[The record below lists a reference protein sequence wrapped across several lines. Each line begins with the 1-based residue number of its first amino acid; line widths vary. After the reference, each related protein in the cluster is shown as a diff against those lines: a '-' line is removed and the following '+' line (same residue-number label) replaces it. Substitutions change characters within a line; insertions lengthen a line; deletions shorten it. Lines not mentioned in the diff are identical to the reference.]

1 MTTLYGIIFAVSLLM
16 IAVYFFIDR
25 KRDIWLLLLFV
36 CVAVCDLGYFL
47 LSVANNLEF
56 ALWANRIAYLGSI
69 FLPFSI
75 LMMIMNLSR
84 FAYPK
89 CLPGILIG
97 NNMIMFFIASSGGW
111 LPIYYKNVTFEIING
126 VGTLVKEYGPLHNIY
141 KVFLF
146 AYFSAM
152 IAIIIYTAVKKTV
165 VSVKHSVFL
174 AFVVIGNIALWLIEN
189 SISAGFEFM
198 SISYIITE
206 GLILFL
212 YGILQDYGLADTQGI
227 SAESVAI
234 QPETA
239 QTVTDEQMAN
249 IRYFEK
255 NQIDAI
261 FESWDDIRSLSQR
274 EKEVLRLIMQN
285 KKRKDIAD
293 ELFVTESTIKK
304 HTSSIFKKL
313 NINNRS
319 ELFENAKNYIN
330 SKTVQ

>member
-1 MTTLYGIIFAVSLLM
+1 MTTLYGIIFAISLLM
-16 IAVYFFIDR
+16 IIAYFLVDR

-47 LSVANNLEF
+47 LSVAKDLNF
-56 ALWANRIAYLGSI
+56 ALWANRIAYLGNI
-69 FLPFSI
+69 FLPFSV

-84 FAYPK
+84 FKYPK
-89 CLPGILIG
+89 YLPRILIAI
-97 NNMIMFFIASSGGW
+97 NTVMLFIASSGGW
-111 LPIYYKNVTFEIING
+111 LPIYYKDVSFEITNG
-126 VGTLVKEYGPLHNIY
+126 VGTLIKDYGPLHNFY

-152 IAIIIYTAVKKTV
+152 IAIIIYTAVKKMV
-165 VSVKHSVFL
+165 VSAKHSIFL
-174 AFVVIGNIALWLIEN
+174 GFVVIGNIAIWLIEN
-189 SISAGFEFM
+189 SIKAGFEFM

-227 SAESVAI
+227 SSETVVI
-234 QPETA
+234 QTETA
-239 QTVTDEQMAN
+239 QTVSNEQIAN
-249 IRYFEK
+249 IRYFEQ
-255 NQIDAI
+255 NQIDVI
-261 FESWDDIRSLSQR
+261 FENWDDIHSLSQR
-274 EKEVLRLIMQN
+274 EKEVLSLIMQN
-285 KKRKDIAD
+285 KKRKDIAN

-319 ELFENAKNYIN
+319 ELFEKANKLI
-330 SKTVQ
+330 

>member
-1 MTTLYGIIFAVSLLM
+1 MATLYGIIFVISLLM
-16 IAVYFFIDR
+16 IIAYFVVDR
-25 KRDIWLLLLFV
+25 KRDVWLLLLFV

-47 LSVANNLEF
+47 LSVAKSLDF
-56 ALWANRIAYLGSI
+56 ALWANRIAYLGNI
-69 FLPFSI
+69 FLPFSV

-97 NNMIMFFIASSGGW
+97 NNMIMLFIASSGGW
-111 LPIYYKNVTFEIING
+111 LPIYYKNVSFEIING
-126 VGTLVKEYGPLHNIY
+126 VGTLVKDYGPLHKLY

-165 VSVKHSVFL
+165 VSIKHSIFL
-174 AFVVIGNIALWLIEN
+174 AFVVIGNIAIWLIEN
-189 SISAGFEFM
+189 AIKAGFEFM

-227 SAESVAI
+227 SSESVVI
-234 QPETA
+234 QTETA
-239 QTVTDEQMAN
+239 QTVSNEEMAN
-249 IRYFEK
+249 IKYFEQ
-255 NQIDAI
+255 NQIDVI
-261 FESWDDIRSLSQR
+261 FENWEDVHSLSQR
-274 EKEVLRLIMQN
+274 EKEVLKLIMQN

-319 ELFENAKNYIN
+319 ELFERAKELL
-330 SKTVQ
+330 

>member
-1 MTTLYGIIFAVSLLM
+1 MTTLYGIIFVISLLM
-16 IAVYFFIDR
+16 IATYYYVDR

-36 CVAVCDLGYFL
+36 CVAICDLGYFL
-47 LSVANNLEF
+47 LSVAKSLDF
-56 ALWANRIAYLGSI
+56 ALWANRIAYLGNI

-97 NNMIMFFIASSGGW
+97 NNMIMLFIVSSGGW
-111 LPIYYKNVTFEIING
+111 LPIYYKDVSFEIING
-126 VGTLVKEYGPLHNIY
+126 VGTLIKDYGPLHNLY

-152 IAIIIYTAVKKTV
+152 IAIIIYTAIKKTV
-165 VSVKHSVFL
+165 VSIKHSIFL
-174 AFVVIGNIALWLIEN
+174 AFVVIGNIAIWLVEN
-189 SISAGFEFM
+189 SINAGFEFM

-227 SAESVAI
+227 SAESVVI
-234 QPETA
+234 QTETA
-239 QTVTDEQMAN
+239 QTVSDEQTAN
-249 IRYFEK
+249 IRYFEQ
-255 NQIDAI
+255 NQIDVI
-261 FESWDDIRSLSQR
+261 FENWDDIRFLSQR

-319 ELFENAKNYIN
+319 ELFERAKDTLKSN
-330 SKTVQ
+330 

>member
-1 MTTLYGIIFAVSLLM
+1 MTTLYGIIFVISLLM
-16 IAVYFFIDR
+16 IIAYFLVDR

-47 LSVANNLEF
+47 LSVAKNLDF
-56 ALWANRIAYLGSI
+56 ALWANRIAYLGNI
-69 FLPFSI
+69 FLPFSV

-84 FAYPK
+84 FTYPK

-97 NNMIMFFIASSGGW
+97 NNMIMLFIASSGGW
-111 LPIYYKNVTFEIING
+111 LPIYYKNVSFEIING
-126 VGTLVKEYGPLHNIY
+126 VGTLVKDYGPLHKLY

-165 VSVKHSVFL
+165 VSIKHSIFF
-174 AFVVIGNIALWLIEN
+174 AFVVIGNIAIWLIEN
-189 SISAGFEFM
+189 TIKAGFEFM

-212 YGILQDYGLADTQGI
+212 YGILQDYGLADTQGL
-227 SAESVAI
+227 SSESVVI
-234 QPETA
+234 QTETA
-239 QTVTDEQMAN
+239 QTVSNEQIAN
-249 IRYFEK
+249 IRYFEQ
-255 NQIDAI
+255 NQIDVI
-261 FESWDDIRSLSQR
+261 FENWDDIRSLSQR

-319 ELFENAKNYIN
+319 ELFENAKSYF
-330 SKTVQ
+330 KE

>member
-1 MTTLYGIIFAVSLLM
+1 MTTLYGIIFAISLLM
-16 IAVYFFIDR
+16 IIAYFLVDR

-47 LSVANNLEF
+47 LSVAKDLNF
-56 ALWANRIAYLGSI
+56 ALWANRIAYLGNI
-69 FLPFSI
+69 FLPFSV

-84 FAYPK
+84 FKYPK
-89 CLPGILIG
+89 YLPGILIAI
-97 NNMIMFFIASSGGW
+97 NTVMLFIASSGGW
-111 LPIYYKNVTFEIING
+111 LPIYYKDVSFEITNG
-126 VGTLVKEYGPLHNIY
+126 VGTLIKDYGPLHNFY

-165 VSVKHSVFL
+165 VSVKHSIFL
-174 AFVVIGNIALWLIEN
+174 AFVVIGNIAIWLIEN
-189 SISAGFEFM
+189 SIKAGFEFM

-227 SAESVAI
+227 SSETVVI
-234 QPETA
+234 QTETA
-239 QTVTDEQMAN
+239 QTVSNEQIAN
-249 IRYFEK
+249 IRYFEQ
-255 NQIDAI
+255 NQIDVI
-261 FESWDDIRSLSQR
+261 FENWDDIHSLSQR

-319 ELFENAKNYIN
+319 ELFEKANKLI
-330 SKTVQ
+330 

>member
-1 MTTLYGIIFAVSLLM
+1 MTTLYGIIFAISLLM
-16 IAVYFFIDR
+16 IIAYFLVDR

-47 LSVANNLEF
+47 LSVAKDLNF
-56 ALWANRIAYLGSI
+56 ALWANRIAYLGNI
-69 FLPFSI
+69 FLPFSV

-84 FAYPK
+84 FKYPK
-89 CLPGILIG
+89 YLPRILIAI
-97 NNMIMFFIASSGGW
+97 NTVMLFIASSGGW
-111 LPIYYKNVTFEIING
+111 LPIYYKDVSFEITNG
-126 VGTLVKEYGPLHNIY
+126 VGTLIKDYGPLHNFY

-152 IAIIIYTAVKKTV
+152 IAIIIYTAVKKMV
-165 VSVKHSVFL
+165 VSAKHSIFL
-174 AFVVIGNIALWLIEN
+174 AFVVIGNIAIWLIEN
-189 SISAGFEFM
+189 SIKAGFEFM

-227 SAESVAI
+227 SSETVVI
-234 QPETA
+234 QTETA
-239 QTVTDEQMAN
+239 QTVSNEQIAN
-249 IRYFEK
+249 IRYFEQ
-255 NQIDAI
+255 NQIDVI
-261 FESWDDIRSLSQR
+261 FENWDDIHSLSQR
-274 EKEVLRLIMQN
+274 EKEVLSLIMQN
-285 KKRKDIAD
+285 KKRKDIAN

-319 ELFENAKNYIN
+319 ELFEKANKLI
-330 SKTVQ
+330 

>member
-1 MTTLYGIIFAVSLLM
+1 MTTLYGIIFVISLLM
-16 IAVYFFIDR
+16 IAAYFLVDR
-25 KRDIWLLLLFV
+25 KRDVWLLLLFI
-36 CVAVCDLGYFL
+36 CVAVCDFGYFL
-47 LSVANNLEF
+47 LSVSKSLDF
-56 ALWANRIAYLGSI
+56 ALWANRIAYLGNI

-84 FAYPK
+84 FNFPK
-89 CLPGILIG
+89 WLPRILIVI
-97 NNMIMFFIASSGGW
+97 NIIMLFIASSGGW
-111 LPIYYKNVTFEIING
+111 LPIYYKSVSFEVING
-126 VGTLVKEYGPLHNIY
+126 VGTLVKDYGPLHDFY

-165 VSVKHSVFL
+165 ISIKHSIFL
-174 AFVVIGNIALWLIEN
+174 AFVAIGNIAIWLIEN
-189 SISAGFEFM
+189 TIKAGFEFM

-227 SAESVAI
+227 SSASVVI
-234 QPETA
+234 QTETT
-239 QTVTDEQMAN
+239 QTVSDEQIAS
-249 IRYFEK
+249 IRYFEQ
-255 NQIDAI
+255 NQIDII

-319 ELFENAKNYIN
+319 ELFENAKCYLN
-330 SKTVQ
+330 SKIVQ

>member
-1 MTTLYGIIFAVSLLM
+1 MTTLYGIIFAISLLM
-16 IAVYFFIDR
+16 IIAYFLVDR

-36 CVAVCDLGYFL
+36 CVAICDLGYFL
-47 LSVANNLEF
+47 LSVAKNLDF
-56 ALWANRIAYLGSI
+56 ALWANRIAYLGSV

-84 FAYPK
+84 FTYPK
-89 CLPGILIG
+89 RLPRILIVI
-97 NNMIMFFIASSGGW
+97 NIVMFFIASSGGW
-111 LPIYYKNVTFEIING
+111 LPIYYKNVSFEIING
-126 VGTLVKEYGPLHNIY
+126 VGNLVKDYGPLHNFY

-152 IAIIIYTAVKKTV
+152 IIVIIYTAIKKTV
-165 VSVKHSVFL
+165 VSVKHSIFL
-174 AFVVIGNIALWLIEN
+174 AFVVIGNIAIWLIEN
-189 SISAGFEFM
+189 TIKAGFEFM

-227 SAESVAI
+227 SSESVVI
-234 QPETA
+234 QTETA
-239 QTVTDEQMAN
+239 QTVSNEQIAN
-249 IRYFEK
+249 IRYFEQ
-255 NQIDAI
+255 NQIDVI
-261 FESWDDIRSLSQR
+261 FENWDDIRSLSQR

-319 ELFENAKNYIN
+319 ELFENAISYFNK
-330 SKTVQ
+330 

>member
-1 MTTLYGIIFAVSLLM
+1 MTTLYGIIFVISLLM
-16 IAVYFFIDR
+16 IATYYYVDR
-25 KRDIWLLLLFV
+25 KRDVWLLLLFV
-36 CVAVCDLGYFL
+36 CVAICDLGYFF
-47 LSVANNLEF
+47 LSVAKSLDF
-56 ALWANRIAYLGSI
+56 ALWANRIAYLGNI

-97 NNMIMFFIASSGGW
+97 SNMIMLFIVSSGGW
-111 LPIYYKNVTFEIING
+111 LPIYYKDVSFEIING
-126 VGTLVKEYGPLHNIY
+126 VGTLIKDYGPLHNLY

-152 IAIIIYTAVKKTV
+152 IAIIIYTAIKKTV
-165 VSVKHSVFL
+165 VSIKHSIFL
-174 AFVVIGNIALWLIEN
+174 AFVVIGNIAIWLVEN
-189 SISAGFEFM
+189 SINAGFEFM

-227 SAESVAI
+227 SSESVVI
-234 QPETA
+234 QTETA
-239 QTVTDEQMAN
+239 QTVSDEQTAN
-249 IRYFEK
+249 IRYFEQ
-255 NQIDAI
+255 NQIDGI
-261 FESWDDIRSLSQR
+261 FENWEDIRSLSQR

-319 ELFENAKNYIN
+319 ELFERAKDTLKSN
-330 SKTVQ
+330 

>member
-1 MTTLYGIIFAVSLLM
+1 MTTLYGIIFAISLLM
-16 IAVYFFIDR
+16 IVAYFLVDR

-36 CVAVCDLGYFL
+36 CVAICDLGYFL
-47 LSVANNLEF
+47 LSVAENLDF
-56 ALWANRIAYLGSI
+56 ALWANRIAYLGNI

-89 CLPGILIG
+89 WLPRILIG
-97 NNMIMFFIASSGGW
+97 INMIMLFIVSSGGW
-111 LPIYYKNVTFEIING
+111 LPIYYKNVSFEIING
-126 VGTLVKEYGPLHNIY
+126 VGTLVKDYGPLHNFY

-152 IAIIIYTAVKKTV
+152 IIVIIYTAIKKTV
-165 VSVKHSVFL
+165 VSVKHSIFL
-174 AFVVIGNIALWLIEN
+174 AFVVIGNIAIWLIEN
-189 SISAGFEFM
+189 TIKAGFEFM

-227 SAESVAI
+227 SSESVVI
-234 QPETA
+234 QTETA
-239 QTVTDEQMAN
+239 QTVSNEQMTN
-249 IRYFEK
+249 IRYFEQ
-255 NQIDAI
+255 NQIDVI
-261 FESWDDIRSLSQR
+261 FENWEDICSLSQR

-319 ELFENAKNYIN
+319 ELFENAK
-330 SKTVQ
+330 SHFKE

>member
-1 MTTLYGIIFAVSLLM
+1 MTTLYGIIFAISLLM
-16 IAVYFFIDR
+16 ITAYFLVDR
-25 KRDIWLLLLFV
+25 KRDVWLLLLFV

-47 LSVANNLEF
+47 LSVAKNLDF
-56 ALWANRIAYLGSI
+56 ALWANRIAYLGNI
-69 FLPFSI
+69 FLPFSV

-84 FAYPK
+84 FTYPK

-97 NNMIMFFIASSGGW
+97 INMIMLFIASSGGW

-126 VGTLVKEYGPLHNIY
+126 VGTLVKDYGPLHKLY

-165 VSVKHSVFL
+165 VSIKRSIFL
-174 AFVVIGNIALWLIEN
+174 AFVVIGNIAIWLIEN
-189 SISAGFEFM
+189 SINAGFEFM

-227 SAESVAI
+227 SSESVVI
-234 QPETA
+234 QSETA
-239 QTVTDEQMAN
+239 QTVSDEQIAN
-249 IRYFEK
+249 IRYFEQS
-255 NQIDAI
+255 QIDVI
-261 FESWDDIRSLSQR
+261 FENWNDIHSLSQR

-319 ELFENAKNYIN
+319 ELFENAKSYF
-330 SKTVQ
+330 KE

>member
-1 MTTLYGIIFAVSLLM
+1 MTTLYGIIFVISLLM
-16 IAVYFFIDR
+16 IIAYFLVDR

-47 LSVANNLEF
+47 LSIANNLDF
-56 ALWANRIAYLGSI
+56 ALWANRIAYLGNI
-69 FLPFSI
+69 FLPFSV

-84 FAYPK
+84 FTYPK

-97 NNMIMFFIASSGGW
+97 NNMIMLFIASSGGW
-111 LPIYYKNVTFEIING
+111 LPIYYKNVSFEIING
-126 VGTLVKEYGPLHNIY
+126 VGTLVKDYGPLHKLY

-152 IAIIIYTAVKKTV
+152 IAIIIYTAVKKMV

-174 AFVVIGNIALWLIEN
+174 AIVVIGNIVIWLIEN
-189 SISAGFEFM
+189 AIKAGFEFM

-227 SAESVAI
+227 SAESVATKT
-234 QPETA
+234 ETA
-239 QTVTDEQMAN
+239 QTVSDEQIAN
-249 IRYFEK
+249 IKYFEQ
-255 NQIDAI
+255 NQIDVV
-261 FESWDDIRSLSQR
+261 FENWDEIRSLSQR
-274 EKEVLRLIMQN
+274 EKEVLKLIMQN

-319 ELFENAKNYIN
+319 ELFERAKELL
-330 SKTVQ
+330 

>member
-1 MTTLYGIIFAVSLLM
+1 MTTLYGIIFAISLLM
-16 IAVYFFIDR
+16 IIAYFLVDR

-47 LSVANNLEF
+47 LSVANNLDF
-56 ALWANRIAYLGSI
+56 ALWTNRIAYLGNV

-89 CLPGILIG
+89 WLPRILIG
-97 NNMIMFFIASSGGW
+97 INMIMLFIVSSGGW
-111 LPIYYKNVTFEIING
+111 LPIYYKNVSFEVING
-126 VGTLVKEYGPLHNIY
+126 VGTLVKDYGPLHNFY

-146 AYFSAM
+146 AYFAAM
-152 IAIIIYTAVKKTV
+152 IIIIIYTAIKKTV
-165 VSVKHSVFL
+165 VSVKHSIFL
-174 AFVVIGNIALWLIEN
+174 AFVVIGNIAIWLIEN
-189 SISAGFEFM
+189 TIKAGFEFM

-227 SAESVAI
+227 SSESVVI
-234 QPETA
+234 QTETA
-239 QTVTDEQMAN
+239 QTVSNEQIAN
-249 IRYFEK
+249 IRYFEQ
-255 NQIDAI
+255 NQIDVI
-261 FESWDDIRSLSQR
+261 FENWDDIRSLSQR

-319 ELFENAKNYIN
+319 ELFENAKSYLN
-330 SKTVQ
+330 SKIVQ

>member
-1 MTTLYGIIFAVSLLM
+1 MTTLYGIIFVISLLM
-16 IAVYFFIDR
+16 IATYYYVDR
-25 KRDIWLLLLFV
+25 KRDIWLLLLFI

-47 LSVANNLEF
+47 LSVSKSLDF
-56 ALWANRIAYLGSI
+56 ALWANRIAYLGNI

-84 FAYPK
+84 FSYSK
-89 CLPGILIG
+89 YLPRILIG
-97 NNMIMFFIASSGGW
+97 INMIMLFIASSGGW
-111 LPIYYKNVTFEIING
+111 LPIYYKDVSFEIING
-126 VGTLVKEYGPLHNIY
+126 VGTLVKDYGPLHNLY

-152 IAIIIYTAVKKTV
+152 IAVIIYTAVKKTV
-165 VSVKHSVFL
+165 VSIKHSIFL
-174 AFVVIGNIALWLIEN
+174 AFVVIGNIAIWLIEN
-189 SISAGFEFM
+189 SINAGFEFM

-227 SAESVAI
+227 SSESVVL
-234 QPETA
+234 
-239 QTVTDEQMAN
+239 QTEIPQAVSNEQTAN
-249 IRYFEK
+249 IRYFEQ
-255 NQIDAI
+255 NQIDII
-261 FESWDDIRSLSQR
+261 FENWDEIRSLSQR

-285 KKRKDIAD
+285 TKRKDIAD

-319 ELFENAKNYIN
+319 ELFEKAKELL
-330 SKTVQ
+330 

>member
-1 MTTLYGIIFAVSLLM
+1 MTTLYGIIFAISLLM
-16 IAVYFFIDR
+16 IIAYFLVDR

-36 CVAVCDLGYFL
+36 CVAICDLGYFL
-47 LSVANNLEF
+47 LSVAKSLDF
-56 ALWANRIAYLGSI
+56 ALWANRIAYLGNI

-84 FAYPK
+84 FTYPK

-97 NNMIMFFIASSGGW
+97 NNMIMLFIASSGGW
-111 LPIYYKNVTFEIING
+111 LPIYYKNVSFEIING
-126 VGTLVKEYGPLHNIY
+126 VGTLVKDYGPLHKLY

-165 VSVKHSVFL
+165 VSIKHSVFL
-174 AFVVIGNIALWLIEN
+174 AFVVIGNIAIWLIEN
-189 SISAGFEFM
+189 AIKAGFEFM

-227 SAESVAI
+227 SSESVVI
-234 QPETA
+234 QTETA
-239 QTVTDEQMAN
+239 QTVSNEQTVN
-249 IRYFEK
+249 IRYFEQ
-255 NQIDAI
+255 NQIDVI
-261 FESWDDIRSLSQR
+261 FENWDDIRSLSQR

-319 ELFENAKNYIN
+319 ELFENAKSYF
-330 SKTVQ
+330 KE

>member
-1 MTTLYGIIFAVSLLM
+1 MTTLYGIIFVISLLM
-16 IAVYFFIDR
+16 IATYFFIDR

-47 LSVANNLEF
+47 LSVSKNLDF
-56 ALWANRIAYLGSI
+56 ALWANRIAYLGCI

-84 FAYPK
+84 FAFPK
-89 CLPGILIG
+89 WLPRILIG
-97 NNMIMFFIASSGGW
+97 INMIMFFIASSGGW
-111 LPIYYKNVTFEIING
+111 LPIYYKNVSFEIING
-126 VGTLVKEYGPLHNIY
+126 VGTLVKDYGPLHNFY
-141 KVFLF
+141 KIFLF

-152 IAIIIYTAVKKTV
+152 IAIIVYTAVKKTV
-165 VSVKHSVFL
+165 ISIKHSVFL
-174 AFVVIGNIALWLIEN
+174 AFVVIGNIVIWLIEN
-189 SISAGFEFM
+189 TIKAGFEFM
-198 SISYIITE
+198 SVSYIITE

-227 SAESVAI
+227 SSEAVVI
-234 QPETA
+234 QPETEQA
-239 QTVTDEQMAN
+239 ASDEQTAN
-249 IRYFEK
+249 IRYFEQ
-255 NQIDAI
+255 NQIDVI
-261 FESWDDIRSLSQR
+261 FENWDDIRSLSQR
-274 EKEVLRLIMQN
+274 EKEVLALIMQN

-319 ELFENAKNYIN
+319 ELFENVKSYLN

>member
-1 MTTLYGIIFAVSLLM
+1 MVILYGIIFVISLLM
-16 IAVYFFIDR
+16 IIAYFLVDR
-25 KRDIWLLLLFV
+25 KRDIWLLLLFA
-36 CVAVCDLGYFL
+36 CVTVCDLGYFL
-47 LSVANNLEF
+47 LSVAKDLDF
-56 ALWANRIAYLGSI
+56 ALWANRIAYLGSV

-84 FAYPK
+84 FTYSK
-89 CLPGILIG
+89 WLPRILIVI
-97 NNMIMFFIASSGGW
+97 NSVMLFIASSGGW
-111 LPIYYKNVTFEIING
+111 LPIYYKNVSFEIING
-126 VGTLVKEYGPLHNIY
+126 VGTLVKDYGPLHNFY

-165 VSVKHSVFL
+165 VSTKHSVFL
-174 AFVVIGNIALWLIEN
+174 AIVVIGNIAIWLIEN
-189 SISAGFEFM
+189 TIKAGFEFM
-198 SISYIITE
+198 SVSYIVTE

-227 SAESVAI
+227 FSESVVI
-234 QPETA
+234 QTETSQA
-239 QTVTDEQMAN
+239 VSDEQIVN
-249 IRYFEK
+249 IRYFEQ
-255 NQIDAI
+255 NQIDVI
-261 FESWDDIRSLSQR
+261 FENWDNIRSLSQR

-319 ELFENAKNYIN
+319 ELFENAKSYLN
-330 SKTVQ
+330 SKLVQ

>member
-1 MTTLYGIIFAVSLLM
+1 MTTLYGIIFAISLLM
-16 IAVYFFIDR
+16 IAAYFFVDR
-25 KRDIWLLLLFV
+25 KRDIWLLLLFI

-47 LSVANNLEF
+47 LSVAKNLDF

-84 FAYPK
+84 FTYLK
-89 CLPGILIG
+89 WLPRILIVI
-97 NNMIMFFIASSGGW
+97 NLVMLLIASSGGW
-111 LPIYYKNVTFEIING
+111 LTIYYKSVSFEVING
-126 VGTLVKEYGPLHNIY
+126 GGTLVKDYGPLHNFY

-165 VSVKHSVFL
+165 VSVKHSIFL
-174 AFVVIGNIALWLIEN
+174 AFVVIGNIAIWLIEN
-189 SISAGFEFM
+189 TIKAGFEFM

-227 SAESVAI
+227 SSESVVI
-234 QPETA
+234 QTETT
-239 QTVTDEQMAN
+239 QTVPDEQIAS
-249 IRYFEK
+249 IRYFEQ
-255 NQIDAI
+255 NQIDVI
-261 FESWDDIRSLSQR
+261 FESWDDVHSLSQR

-319 ELFENAKNYIN
+319 ELFENAKCYLN
-330 SKTVQ
+330 SKIVQ

>member
-1 MTTLYGIIFAVSLLM
+1 MTTLYGIIFAISLLM
-16 IAVYFFIDR
+16 IAAYFLVDR
-25 KRDIWLLLLFV
+25 KRDVWLLLLFV

-47 LSVANNLEF
+47 LSVAKNLDF

-84 FAYPK
+84 FTYPK

-97 NNMIMFFIASSGGW
+97 NNMIMLFIASSGGW
-111 LPIYYKNVTFEIING
+111 LPIYYKAVSFEIING
-126 VGTLVKEYGPLHNIY
+126 VGTLIKDYGPLHNLY

-152 IAIIIYTAVKKTV
+152 IAIIIYTAIKKTV
-165 VSVKHSVFL
+165 VSIKHSIFL
-174 AFVVIGNIALWLIEN
+174 AFVVIGNIAIWLIEN
-189 SISAGFEFM
+189 SINAGFEFM

-234 QPETA
+234 QTETA
-239 QTVTDEQMAN
+239 QTVSNEQIAN
-249 IRYFEK
+249 IRYFEQS
-255 NQIDAI
+255 QIDVI
-261 FESWDDIRSLSQR
+261 FENWDEIRSLSQR
-274 EKEVLRLIMQN
+274 EKEVLKLIMQN

-319 ELFENAKNYIN
+319 ELFENAKSYF
-330 SKTVQ
+330 KE

>member
-1 MTTLYGIIFAVSLLM
+1 MTTLYGIIFVISLLM
-16 IAVYFFIDR
+16 IIAYFLVDR
-25 KRDIWLLLLFV
+25 KRDVWLLLLFV

-47 LSVANNLEF
+47 LSIANNLDF
-56 ALWANRIAYLGSI
+56 ALWANRIAYLGNI
-69 FLPFSI
+69 FLLFSV

-84 FAYPK
+84 FTYPK

-97 NNMIMFFIASSGGW
+97 NNMIMLFIASSGGW
-111 LPIYYKNVTFEIING
+111 LPIYYKNVSFEIING
-126 VGTLVKEYGPLHNIY
+126 VGTLVKDYGPLHKLY

-165 VSVKHSVFL
+165 VSIKHSVFL
-174 AFVVIGNIALWLIEN
+174 AIVVIGNIVIGLIEN
-189 SISAGFEFM
+189 AIKAGFEFM

-227 SAESVAI
+227 SAESVATKT
-234 QPETA
+234 ETA
-239 QTVTDEQMAN
+239 QTVSDEQIAN
-249 IRYFEK
+249 IKYFEQ
-255 NQIDAI
+255 NQIDVI
-261 FESWDDIRSLSQR
+261 FENWNEIRSLSQR
-274 EKEVLRLIMQN
+274 EKEVLGLIMQN

-319 ELFENAKNYIN
+319 ELFERAKELL
-330 SKTVQ
+330 

>member
-1 MTTLYGIIFAVSLLM
+1 MTTLYGIIFVISLLM
-16 IAVYFFIDR
+16 IIAYFLVDR

-47 LSVANNLEF
+47 LSVAKNLDF
-56 ALWANRIAYLGSI
+56 ALWANRIAYLGNI
-69 FLPFSI
+69 FLPFSV

-84 FAYPK
+84 FTYTK

-97 NNMIMFFIASSGGW
+97 NNMIMLFIASSGGW
-111 LPIYYKNVTFEIING
+111 LPIYYKNVSFEIING
-126 VGTLVKEYGPLHNIY
+126 VGTLVKDYGPLHKLY

-165 VSVKHSVFL
+165 VSIKHSVFL
-174 AFVVIGNIALWLIEN
+174 AFVVIGNIAIWLIEN
-189 SISAGFEFM
+189 TIKAGFEFM

-227 SAESVAI
+227 SAESVATKT
-234 QPETA
+234 ETA
-239 QTVTDEQMAN
+239 QTVSDEQIAN
-249 IRYFEK
+249 IRYFEQ
-255 NQIDAI
+255 NQIDVI
-261 FESWDDIRSLSQR
+261 FENWNDINSLSQR

-285 KKRKDIAD
+285 RKRKDIAD

-319 ELFENAKNYIN
+319 ELFERARSYFKE
-330 SKTVQ
+330 

>member
-1 MTTLYGIIFAVSLLM
+1 MTTLYGIIFAISLLM
-16 IAVYFFIDR
+16 IIAYFLVDR

-47 LSVANNLEF
+47 LSVAKNLNF
-56 ALWANRIAYLGSI
+56 ALWANRIAYLGNI
-69 FLPFSI
+69 FLPFAI
-75 LMMIMNLSR
+75 LMMIMALSR
-84 FAYPK
+84 FKYPK
-89 CLPGILIG
+89 YLPRILIAI
-97 NNMIMFFIASSGGW
+97 NTVMLFIASSGGW
-111 LPIYYKNVTFEIING
+111 LPIYYKDVSFEITNG
-126 VGTLVKEYGPLHNIY
+126 VGTLIKDYGPLHNFY

-165 VSVKHSVFL
+165 VSVKHSIFL
-174 AFVVIGNIALWLIEN
+174 AFVVIGNIAIWLIEN
-189 SISAGFEFM
+189 SIKAEFEFM

-227 SAESVAI
+227 SSECVVI
-234 QPETA
+234 QTETA
-239 QTVTDEQMAN
+239 QTVSNEQIAN
-249 IRYFEK
+249 IRYFEQ
-255 NQIDAI
+255 NQIDVI
-261 FESWDDIRSLSQR
+261 FENWDDVHFLSQR

-319 ELFENAKNYIN
+319 ELFEYAKSIYKELN
-330 SKTVQ
+330 

>member
-1 MTTLYGIIFAVSLLM
+1 MTTLYGIIFVISLLM
-16 IAVYFFIDR
+16 IIAYFVVDR
-25 KRDIWLLLLFV
+25 KRDIWLLFLFV
-36 CVAVCDLGYFL
+36 CVAICDLGYFL
-47 LSVANNLEF
+47 LSVAKSLDF
-56 ALWANRIAYLGSI
+56 ALWANRIAYLGNI

-97 NNMIMFFIASSGGW
+97 NNMIMLFIASSGGW
-111 LPIYYKNVTFEIING
+111 LPIYYKDVSFEIING
-126 VGTLVKEYGPLHNIY
+126 VGTLVKDYGPLHNLY

-152 IAIIIYTAVKKTV
+152 IAVIIYTVIKKTV
-165 VSVKHSVFL
+165 VSVKHSIFL
-174 AFVVIGNIALWLIEN
+174 AFVVIGNIAIWLIEN
-189 SISAGFEFM
+189 SINAGFEFM

-227 SAESVAI
+227 SSESVVI
-234 QPETA
+234 QTETA
-239 QTVTDEQMAN
+239 QTVSNEQTAN
-249 IRYFEK
+249 IRYFEQ
-255 NQIDAI
+255 NQIDVI
-261 FESWDDIRSLSQR
+261 FENWDDIRSLSQR

-319 ELFENAKNYIN
+319 ELFENAKSYF
-330 SKTVQ
+330 KE

>member
-1 MTTLYGIIFAVSLLM
+1 MTALYGIIFVISLLM
-16 IAVYFFIDR
+16 IAAYYYVDR
-25 KRDIWLLLLFV
+25 KRDIWLLFLFV
-36 CVAVCDLGYFL
+36 CVAICDLGYFL
-47 LSVANNLEF
+47 LSVAKSLDF
-56 ALWANRIAYLGSI
+56 ALWANRIAYLGNI
-69 FLPFSI
+69 FLLFSI

-97 NNMIMFFIASSGGW
+97 NNMIMLFIVSSGGW
-111 LPIYYKNVTFEIING
+111 LPIYYKDVSFEIING
-126 VGTLVKEYGPLHNIY
+126 VGTLIKDYGPLHNLY

-152 IAIIIYTAVKKTV
+152 IAVIIYTAIKKTV
-165 VSVKHSVFL
+165 VSVKHSIFL
-174 AFVVIGNIALWLIEN
+174 AFVVIGNIAIWLIEN
-189 SISAGFEFM
+189 SINAGFEFM

-227 SAESVAI
+227 SSESVVI
-234 QPETA
+234 QTETA
-239 QTVTDEQMAN
+239 QTVSNEQMAN
-249 IRYFEK
+249 IRYFEQ
-255 NQIDAI
+255 NQIDVI
-261 FESWDDIRSLSQR
+261 FENWDDIRSLSQR

-319 ELFENAKNYIN
+319 ELFENAKSYF
-330 SKTVQ
+330 KE

>member
-1 MTTLYGIIFAVSLLM
+1 MTALYGVIFAVSLLM
-16 IAVYFFIDR
+16 IIAYYLVDR

-36 CVAVCDLGYFL
+36 CVAVCDSGYFL
-47 LSVANNLEF
+47 LSAAKNLEF

-84 FAYPK
+84 FTYPK

-97 NNMIMFFIASSGGW
+97 NNIIMFFIASSGGW
-111 LPIYYKNVTFEIING
+111 LPIYYKNVSFEIING
-126 VGTLVKEYGPLHNIY
+126 VGTLVKDYGPLHNFY

-165 VSVKHSVFL
+165 VSVKHSIFL
-174 AFVVIGNIALWLIEN
+174 AFVVIGNIAIWLIEN
-189 SISAGFEFM
+189 TIKAGFEFM

-227 SAESVAI
+227 SSESVVI
-234 QPETA
+234 QTETA
-239 QTVTDEQMAN
+239 QAVSDEQIAS
-249 IRYFEK
+249 IRYFEQ
-255 NQIDAI
+255 NQIDVI
-261 FESWDDIRSLSQR
+261 FENWDNIRSLSQR

-293 ELFVTESTIKK
+293 ELCVTESTIKK

-319 ELFENAKNYIN
+319 ELFENAK
-330 SKTVQ
+330 SLS

>member
-1 MTTLYGIIFAVSLLM
+1 MTTLYGIIFVISLLM
-16 IAVYFFIDR
+16 IIAYFLVDR
-25 KRDIWLLLLFV
+25 KRDVWLLLLFV

-47 LSVANNLEF
+47 LSIANNLDF
-56 ALWANRIAYLGSI
+56 ALWANRIAYLGNI
-69 FLPFSI
+69 FLLFSV

-84 FAYPK
+84 FTYPK

-97 NNMIMFFIASSGGW
+97 NNMIMLFIASSGGW
-111 LPIYYKNVTFEIING
+111 LPIYYKNVSFEIING
-126 VGTLVKEYGPLHNIY
+126 VGTLVKDYGPLHKLY

-165 VSVKHSVFL
+165 VSIKHSVFL
-174 AFVVIGNIALWLIEN
+174 AIVVIGNIAIWLIEN
-189 SISAGFEFM
+189 SINAGFEFM

-227 SAESVAI
+227 SSESVATKT
-234 QPETA
+234 ETA
-239 QTVTDEQMAN
+239 QTVSDEQIAN
-249 IRYFEK
+249 IKYFEQ
-255 NQIDAI
+255 NQIDVI
-261 FESWDDIRSLSQR
+261 FENWNEIRSLSQR
-274 EKEVLRLIMQN
+274 EKEVLGLIMQN

-319 ELFENAKNYIN
+319 ELFERAKELL
-330 SKTVQ
+330 

>member
-1 MTTLYGIIFAVSLLM
+1 MTTLYGIIFVISLLM
-16 IAVYFFIDR
+16 IATYYYVDR
-25 KRDIWLLLLFV
+25 KRDVWLLLLFV
-36 CVAVCDLGYFL
+36 CVAICDLGYFL
-47 LSVANNLEF
+47 LSVAKSLDF
-56 ALWANRIAYLGSI
+56 ALWANRIAYLGNI

-97 NNMIMFFIASSGGW
+97 NNMIMLFIVSSGGW
-111 LPIYYKNVTFEIING
+111 LPIYYKDVSFEIING
-126 VGTLVKEYGPLHNIY
+126 VGTLVKDYGPLHNLY

-152 IAIIIYTAVKKTV
+152 IAIIIYTAIKKTV
-165 VSVKHSVFL
+165 VSVKHSIFL
-174 AFVVIGNIALWLIEN
+174 AFVVIGNIAIWLIEN
-189 SISAGFEFM
+189 SINAGFEFM

-227 SAESVAI
+227 SSESVVI
-234 QPETA
+234 QTETA
-239 QTVTDEQMAN
+239 QTVSDEQTAN
-249 IRYFEK
+249 IRYFEQ
-255 NQIDAI
+255 NQIDVI
-261 FESWDDIRSLSQR
+261 FENWDDIRFLSQR

-319 ELFENAKNYIN
+319 ELFERAKDTLKSN
-330 SKTVQ
+330 

>member
-1 MTTLYGIIFAVSLLM
+1 MTTLYGIIFVISLLM
-16 IAVYFFIDR
+16 IATYYYVDR
-25 KRDIWLLLLFV
+25 KRDIWLLFLFV
-36 CVAVCDLGYFL
+36 CVAICDLGYFL
-47 LSVANNLEF
+47 LSVAKSLDF
-56 ALWANRIAYLGSI
+56 ALWANRIAYLGNI

-97 NNMIMFFIASSGGW
+97 NNMIMLFIVSSGGW
-111 LPIYYKNVTFEIING
+111 LPIYYKDVSFEIING
-126 VGTLVKEYGPLHNIY
+126 VGTLIKDYGPLHNLY

-165 VSVKHSVFL
+165 VSIKHSIFL
-174 AFVVIGNIALWLIEN
+174 AFVVIGNIAIWLVEN
-189 SISAGFEFM
+189 SINAGFEFM

-227 SAESVAI
+227 SSESVVI
-234 QPETA
+234 QTETA
-239 QTVTDEQMAN
+239 QTVSDEQTAN
-249 IRYFEK
+249 IRYFEQ
-255 NQIDAI
+255 NQIDVI
-261 FESWDDIRSLSQR
+261 FDNWDDIRSLSQR

-319 ELFENAKNYIN
+319 ELFENAKSYF
-330 SKTVQ
+330 KE

>member
-1 MTTLYGIIFAVSLLM
+1 MTALYGIIFVISLLM
-16 IAVYFFIDR
+16 IAAYYYVDR
-25 KRDIWLLLLFV
+25 KRDIWLLFLFV
-36 CVAVCDLGYFL
+36 CVAICDLGYFL
-47 LSVANNLEF
+47 LSVAKSLDF
-56 ALWANRIAYLGSI
+56 ALWANRIAYLGNI
-69 FLPFSI
+69 FLLFSI

-97 NNMIMFFIASSGGW
+97 NNIIMLFIVSSGGW
-111 LPIYYKNVTFEIING
+111 LPIYYKDVSFEIING
-126 VGTLVKEYGPLHNIY
+126 VGTLIKDYGPLHNLY

-152 IAIIIYTAVKKTV
+152 IAVIIYTAIKKTV
-165 VSVKHSVFL
+165 VSVKHSIFL
-174 AFVVIGNIALWLIEN
+174 AFVVIGNIAIWLIEN
-189 SISAGFEFM
+189 SINAGFEFM

-206 GLILFL
+206 GLTLFL

-227 SAESVAI
+227 SSESVVI
-234 QPETA
+234 QTETA
-239 QTVTDEQMAN
+239 QTVSNEQMAN
-249 IRYFEK
+249 IRYFEQ
-255 NQIDAI
+255 NQIDVI
-261 FESWDDIRSLSQR
+261 FENWDDIRSLSQR

-319 ELFENAKNYIN
+319 ELFENAKSYF
-330 SKTVQ
+330 KE

>member
-1 MTTLYGIIFAVSLLM
+1 MTALYGVIFAVSLLM
-16 IAVYFFIDR
+16 IIAYYLVDR

-36 CVAVCDLGYFL
+36 CVAVCDSGYFL
-47 LSVANNLEF
+47 LSAAKNLEF

-84 FAYPK
+84 FTYPK

-97 NNMIMFFIASSGGW
+97 NNIIMFFIASSGGW
-111 LPIYYKNVTFEIING
+111 LPIYYKNVSFEIING
-126 VGTLVKEYGPLHNIY
+126 VGTLVKDYGPLHNFY

-165 VSVKHSVFL
+165 VSVKHSIFL
-174 AFVVIGNIALWLIEN
+174 AFVVIGNIAIWLIEN
-189 SISAGFEFM
+189 TIKAGFEFM

-227 SAESVAI
+227 SSESVVI
-234 QPETA
+234 QTETA
-239 QTVTDEQMAN
+239 QAVSDEQIAS
-249 IRYFEK
+249 IRYFEQ
-255 NQIDAI
+255 NQIDVI
-261 FESWDDIRSLSQR
+261 FENWDNIRSLSQR

-293 ELFVTESTIKK
+293 ELCVTESTIKK

-319 ELFENAKNYIN
+319 ELFENAKSYLN
-330 SKTVQ
+330 SKIVQ

>member
-1 MTTLYGIIFAVSLLM
+1 MTTLYGIIFAISLLM
-16 IAVYFFIDR
+16 IATYYYVDR
-25 KRDIWLLLLFV
+25 KRDIWLLFLFV
-36 CVAVCDLGYFL
+36 CVAICDLGYFL
-47 LSVANNLEF
+47 LSVAKSLDF
-56 ALWANRIAYLGSI
+56 ALWANRIAYLGNI

-97 NNMIMFFIASSGGW
+97 NNMIMLFIVSSGGW
-111 LPIYYKNVTFEIING
+111 LPIYYKDVSFEIING
-126 VGTLVKEYGPLHNIY
+126 VGTLVKDYGPLHNLY

-152 IAIIIYTAVKKTV
+152 IAIIIYTAIKKTV
-165 VSVKHSVFL
+165 VSVKHSIFL
-174 AFVVIGNIALWLIEN
+174 AFVVIGNIAIWLIEN
-189 SISAGFEFM
+189 SINAGFEFM

-227 SAESVAI
+227 SSESVVI
-234 QPETA
+234 QTETA
-239 QTVTDEQMAN
+239 QTVSNEQTAN
-249 IRYFEK
+249 IRYFEQ
-255 NQIDAI
+255 NQIDVI
-261 FESWDDIRSLSQR
+261 FENWDDIRSLSQR

-319 ELFENAKNYIN
+319 ELFERAKELL
-330 SKTVQ
+330 

>member
-1 MTTLYGIIFAVSLLM
+1 MTTLYGIIFAISLLM
-16 IAVYFFIDR
+16 IVAYFLVDR

-36 CVAVCDLGYFL
+36 CVAICDLGYFL
-47 LSVANNLEF
+47 LSVAKNLDF
-56 ALWANRIAYLGSI
+56 ALWANRIAYFGSV

-84 FAYPK
+84 FTYPK
-89 CLPGILIG
+89 KLPRILIVI
-97 NNMIMFFIASSGGW
+97 NIVMFFIASSGGW
-111 LPIYYKNVTFEIING
+111 LPIYYKNVSFDIISG
-126 VGTLVKEYGPLHNIY
+126 VGTLVKDYGPLHNLY

-165 VSVKHSVFL
+165 VSIKHSIFL
-174 AFVVIGNIALWLIEN
+174 AFVVIGNIAIWLIEN
-189 SISAGFEFM
+189 TIKAGFEFM

-227 SAESVAI
+227 SSESVVI
-234 QPETA
+234 QTEIA
-239 QTVTDEQMAN
+239 QTVSNEQIAN
-249 IRYFEK
+249 IRYFEQ
-255 NQIDAI
+255 NQIDVI
-261 FESWDDIRSLSQR
+261 FENWEDVHSLSQR

-313 NINNRS
+313 DINNRS
-319 ELFENAKNYIN
+319 ELFENAKSYF
-330 SKTVQ
+330 KE